1 MGVNAH
7 CKSDL
12 SFRWVSGGL
21 RSTRWPPLLFFNP
34 SPNDR
39 PGPGV
44 YFMYDPL
51 MDFAG
56 GDVSFIFH
64 PLMEYLNCILGG
76 CLGMAVS
83 YEEFLCFWG
92 GGGNHKLHRDVST
105 EWTVEL
111 EDIKRLSEVDNI
123 CDRKC
128 CMCEPVGLVKHFVLL
143 LRK

>member
-1 MGVNAH
+1 MGVNEH

-44 YFMYDPL
+44 YFMYDPM

-76 CLGMAVS
+76 CLGMVVS
-83 YEEFLCFWG
+83 YEDFLCSWGEG
-92 GGGNHKLHRDVST
+92 GGTINRT
-105 EWTVEL
+105 EMCLRSGLSNWRILRGSQKWTIFATESVAC
-111 EDIKRLSEVDNI
+111 VNQW
-123 CDRKC
+123 
-128 CMCEPVGLVKHFVLL
+128 GW
-143 LRK
+143 